1 MPTVL
6 VVDDSATTRKVVI
19 ESIQDAGFERCQF
32 IEASDG
38 AEALETLSKH
48 DIDLILCSIDMPNPT
63 CIRFVRCVRDPKP
76 MQANVDH
83 HSALRERARQRIPI
97 VILSTEQGLETVQAA
112 LAAGAND
119 YLKQPFTPDQLE
131 EKLSLLLS

>member
-6 VVDDSATTRKVVI
+6 VVDDSATMRKVVI
-19 ESIQDAGFERCQF
+19 QSIQDAGFERYEF

-63 CIRFVRCVRDPKP
+63 CIQFVRCVRDPKP

-83 HSALRERARQRIPI
+83 RSAFRERARQRIPI
-97 VILSTEQGLETVQAA
+97 VLLSTEQGLETVQAA

-119 YLKQPFTPDQLE
+119 DLKQPLTPDQLE

>member
-48 DIDLILCSIDMPNPT
+48 DIDLILCSIDMSNPT

-83 HSALRERARQRIPI
+83 RSALRERVRQRIPI
-97 VILSTEQGLETVQAA
+97 VILSTEQGLETAQAA

-119 YLKQPFTPDQLE
+119 YLKQPFTSDQLE